1 MPSPFFNPGTTS
13 SADQLAIL
21 HLRRDTLVPTIL
33 RTHDD
38 EEQGYDEG
46 KVVNTRFGS
55 FPHTTLI
62 GQPWGSQIIA
72 SDVNTGKRSRT
83 KGKRKAAALADGGD
97 DTTTSNAATAA
108 SSPKA
113 ASSGFIHLLPPT
125 PESWTSALPH
135 RTQVVYTPDY
145 SYILHRLRATPGK
158 TIIEAG
164 AGSGSFTH
172 AAARAVFN
180 GYATH
185 EPAHK
190 KQKTRFGKVCSF
202 EFHATRATKVQ
213 QELKQHGL
221 EDIVRVT
228 HRDVYNDGFLLPN
241 DTSAEK
247 SSPKANAI
255 FLDLPAPWLALKHLT
270 RHPTDGSI
278 SPLDPSSAVRIC
290 TFSPCMEQVQKTISA
305 LRQQGWLQIQMV
317 EVLHRRIEVRRE
329 IVGLETEGVRR
340 AMVYP
345 RSVEE
350 AVGKLRVVEGRLK
363 VFQKAQKEAAE
374 AAAAA
379 ANGEA
384 TPIKAEELGEQ
395 HIKTEESDEQQQPT
409 NNQSKEKSSQIPS
422 YEMGRLVHRTE
433 PDLKTHTSYLV
444 FAVLPR
450 AWSVEDER
458 KAREQWPSRPT

>member
-21 HLRRDTLVPTIL
+21 HLRRDALVPTIL

-62 GQPWGSQIIA
+62 DQLWGSQIVA

-108 SSPKA
+108 SPKA
-113 ASSGFIHLLPPT
+113 ASSGFIHLIPPT

-145 SYILHRLRATPGK
+145 SYILHRLRASPGK

-180 GYATH
+180 GYASL
-185 EPAHK
+185 EPAQK
-190 KQKTRFGKVCSF
+190 KQKTGFGKVCSF

-213 QELKQHGL
+213 EELKRHGL
-221 EDIVRVT
+221 EDVVRVT
-228 HRDVYNDGFLLPN
+228 HRDVYNDGFLLP
-241 DTSAEK
+241 DEDSTEK
-247 SSPKANAI
+247 VSPKANAI

-270 RHPTDGSI
+270 RQPADGTE

-290 TFSPCMEQVQKTISA
+290 TFSPCMEQVQKTISV
-305 LRQQGWLQIQMV
+305 LRQQGWLQISMV

-363 VFQKAQKEAAE
+363 EFQKAQREAAE
-374 AAAAA
+374 AAATAA

-384 TPIKAEELGEQ
+384 APV
-395 HIKTEESDEQQQPT
+395 KTEEELVEEKEMKIQKQQAS
-409 NNQSKEKSSQIPS
+409 NQTKETSSQIPS

-450 AWSVEDER
+450 AWSADDER
-458 KAREQWPSRPT
+458 KAREMWPSRPT

>member
-21 HLRRDTLVPTIL
+21 HLRRDALVPTIL

-62 GQPWGSQIIA
+62 NQPWGSQIVA

-108 SSPKA
+108 SPKA
-113 ASSGFIHLLPPT
+113 ASSGFIHLIPPT

-145 SYILHRLRATPGK
+145 SYILHRLRASPGK

-180 GYATH
+180 GYASL
-185 EPAHK
+185 EPAQK
-190 KQKTRFGKVCSF
+190 KQKTGFGKVCSF

-213 QELKQHGL
+213 EELKQHGL
-221 EDIVRVT
+221 EDVVRVT

-241 DTSAEK
+241 EIENSTEK
-247 SSPKANAI
+247 ISPKANAI

-270 RHPTDGSI
+270 RQPADGTESA
-278 SPLDPSSAVRIC
+278 LDPSSAVRIC
-290 TFSPCMEQVQKTISA
+290 TFSPCMEQVQKTISV
-305 LRQQGWLQIQMV
+305 LRQQGWLQISMV

-329 IVGLETEGVRR
+329 VVGLETEGVRR

-363 VFQKAQKEAAE
+363 EFQKAQREAAE

-379 ANGEA
+379 AANGEA
-384 TPIKAEELGEQ
+384 APVKAEEESVEEKEQ
-395 HIKTEESDEQQQPT
+395 EIQKQQAT
-409 NNQSKEKSSQIPS
+409 NQTKETSSQIPS

-450 AWSVEDER
+450 AWSADDER
-458 KAREQWPSRPT
+458 KARELWPSRPA

>member
-21 HLRRDTLVPTIL
+21 HLRRDALVPTIL

-62 GQPWGSQIIA
+62 DQLWGSQIVA

-108 SSPKA
+108 SPKA
-113 ASSGFIHLLPPT
+113 ASSGFIHLIPPT

-145 SYILHRLRATPGK
+145 SYILHRLRASPGK

-180 GYATH
+180 GYASL
-185 EPAHK
+185 EPAQK
-190 KQKTRFGKVCSF
+190 KQKTGFGKVCSF

-213 QELKQHGL
+213 EELKRHGL
-221 EDIVRVT
+221 EDVVRVT
-228 HRDVYNDGFLLPN
+228 HRDVYNDGFLLP
-241 DTSAEK
+241 DEDSTEK
-247 SSPKANAI
+247 ISPKANAI

-270 RHPTDGSI
+270 RQPADGTE

-290 TFSPCMEQVQKTISA
+290 TFSPCMEQVQKTISV
-305 LRQQGWLQIQMV
+305 LRQQGWLQISMV

-363 VFQKAQKEAAE
+363 EFQKSQREAAE
-374 AAAAA
+374 AAATAA

-384 TPIKAEELGEQ
+384 APV
-395 HIKTEESDEQQQPT
+395 KTEEELVEEKEMKIQKQQAS
-409 NNQSKEKSSQIPS
+409 NQTKETSSQIPS

-450 AWSVEDER
+450 AWSADDER
-458 KAREQWPSRPT
+458 KAREMWPSRPT